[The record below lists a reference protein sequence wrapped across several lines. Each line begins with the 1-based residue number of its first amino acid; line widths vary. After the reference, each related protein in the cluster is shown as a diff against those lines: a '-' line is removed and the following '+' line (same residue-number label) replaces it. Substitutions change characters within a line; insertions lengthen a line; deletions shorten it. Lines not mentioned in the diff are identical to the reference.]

1 VSSQLIEVQPLTG
14 ALGAELHGI
23 DLAQPLGNQA
33 YQEIHD
39 ALMEHQVVFF
49 RDQDITPEQHIAFA
63 GSFGEL
69 HVHPYAPQLE
79 GYPEILVLNNDA
91 ERPPRVNAWHTD
103 VTFEERPPMGSILHG
118 KVIPE
123 HGGDT
128 VWANTYMAYEALSDQ
143 LQHFL
148 DGLTAVHDYARAFFG
163 LGVPEREVD
172 WDKLAQA
179 RKTRPPREHP
189 VVRTHPVT
197 GRKSLFVNS
206 VFTSHIKGLKQKESE
221 AILRMLYEH
230 MQSPDFQCRFRWRE
244 NSIAFWDNRCTQH
257 FAVADYYPEARRM
270 HRVTVIG
277 ERPV

>member
-1 VSSQLIEVQPLTG
+1 
-14 ALGAELHGI
+14 
-23 DLAQPLGNQA
+23 
-33 YQEIHD
+33 
-39 ALMEHQVVFF
+39 MEHQVVFF

-163 LGVPEREVD
+163 LGVHEREVD

-206 VFTSHIKGLKQKESE
+206 VFTSHIKDLKQKESE

>member
-1 VSSQLIEVQPLTG
+1 MNEQQIEVHPLTG
-14 ALGAELHGI
+14 ALGAEIQGV
-23 DLAQPLGNQA
+23 DLAEPLGNQTF
-33 YQEIHD
+33 QEIHD
-39 ALMEHQVVFF
+39 ALMAHQVIFF
-49 RDQDITPEQHIAFA
+49 RDQDITPDQHIAFA
-63 GSFGEL
+63 RSFGEL

-79 GYPEILVLNNDA
+79 GYPEVLVLEND
-91 ERPPRVNAWHTD
+91 ETRPPRINAWHTD

-128 VWANTYMAYEALSDQ
+128 LWANTYMAYEALSDR

-148 DGLTAVHDYARAFFG
+148 DGMTAVHDYARPFFG
-163 LGVPEREVD
+163 VGVPEREVD
-172 WDKLAQA
+172 WDRFAAA
-179 RKTRPPREHP
+179 RKTRPPMEHP

-206 VFTSHIKGLKQKESE
+206 VFTSHLKDVRQKESE
-221 AILRMLYEH
+221 ALLRLLYEH
-230 MQSPDFQCRFRWRE
+230 LQSPDFQCRFRWRE

-257 FAVADYYPEARRM
+257 FAAADYFPQARLM
-270 HRVTVIG
+270 QRVTVVG